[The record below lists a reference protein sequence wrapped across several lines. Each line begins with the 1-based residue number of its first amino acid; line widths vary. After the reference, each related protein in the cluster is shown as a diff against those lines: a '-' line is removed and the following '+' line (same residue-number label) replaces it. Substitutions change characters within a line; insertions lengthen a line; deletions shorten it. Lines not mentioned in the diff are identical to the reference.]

1 MVIQT
6 VNIRRIISNHQS
18 TVATNFCTTVLP
30 LWYHKKKSF
39 CLFNSNRAYCRWALS
54 TFVLAA
60 PGQATWP
67 AVGRAHKEEIKI
79 IMSKLC
85 WESIPLSSS
94 YVLIKRGTVERGRC
108 GSCPTKH
115 KDMHEVGCEFSKEVF
130 STFRFRVEQPNPLL
144 SSIVPW
150 ALSSLIFENYVFVSV
165 TTQDDISIKNI
176 T

>member
-1 MVIQT
+1 MIIQK

-18 TVATNFCTTVLP
+18 TVATNFCSKVLP
-30 LWYHKKKSF
+30 LWYHKKKYF
-39 CLFNSNRAYCRWALS
+39 YLFNSNRAYCRWALS
-54 TFVLAA
+54 TFVLAV

-67 AVGRAHKEEIKI
+67 AVGRAHNEWIKI

-85 WESIPLSSS
+85 RESIPLSSS
-94 YVLIKRGTVERGRC
+94 YVLIKRCTVERVRY

-115 KDMHEVGCEFSKEVF
+115 KDMHEVGCEFSKKVF
-130 STFRFRVEQPNPLL
+130 STFRLRFEQPNPLL

-150 ALSSLIFENYVFVSV
+150 ALSSLIFENHVFVNV
-165 TTQDDISIKNI
+165 TTRDYISIKKI